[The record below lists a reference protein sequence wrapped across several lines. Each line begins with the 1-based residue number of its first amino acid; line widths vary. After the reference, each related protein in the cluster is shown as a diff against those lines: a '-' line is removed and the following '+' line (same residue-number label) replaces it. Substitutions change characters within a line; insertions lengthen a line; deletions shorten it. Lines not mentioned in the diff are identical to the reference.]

1 MSLNTDNEVSFDWLV
16 DALLRARVEGQ
27 AKLVGYL
34 EEVFEEV
41 MFEMKAVAQSWL
53 PAPKATVGQGSR
65 RWAGG
70 ACSGCW

>member
-41 MFEMKAVAQSWL
+41 MFEMKAVAQS
-53 PAPKATVGQGSR
+53 
-65 RWAGG
+65 
-70 ACSGCW
+70 